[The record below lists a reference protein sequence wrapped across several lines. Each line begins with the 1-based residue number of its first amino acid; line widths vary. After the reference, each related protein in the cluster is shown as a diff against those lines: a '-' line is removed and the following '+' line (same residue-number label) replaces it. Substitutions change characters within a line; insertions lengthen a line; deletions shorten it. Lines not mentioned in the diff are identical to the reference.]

1 MANATRAERTLPPGP
16 KLSSLSALR
25 QFRRDPI
32 GLLRRA
38 AAFGDVSFL
47 ELPRFPAYLLN
58 HPDLVRE
65 MLVTG
70 SRDFMKGP
78 TMQAAKLVLGESL
91 LTSEGEAHM
100 RSRRLVQPIFHHE
113 RIAGYGETMVEHAL
127 RTSDRWRDGGT
138 LDVFQEMGA
147 LTLSIVGATL
157 FGTDVE
163 AEDARAVRDAL
174 QLQLAMFGRVFSPFF
189 RLSVRLPLPSNRRF
203 ERSKATL
210 DGVILRMIAERRSA
224 GASGDDVLSLLI
236 RAHDDGSGSGDGWVR
251 GEALTLF
258 LAGHETTATALTWT
272 WYLLSQHP
280 EAESALH
287 DELDGALG
295 GRPPTVGDLKR
306 LRYAEMIVTESL
318 RLFPPAWAIGRRAVA
333 DHRVGDYV
341 IPAGGV
347 AIVSPFL
354 VHHDPRWYDDPEGF
368 VPERWAEDRTEPP
381 PRSAYF
387 PFGAGPRMCVGE
399 PFARLEAALVLAT
412 IAQRWRLHRSAQPPV
427 ELQPVVTLRAK
438 GGLTMTLERRA

>member
-1 MANATRAERTLPPGP
+1 MANATRIERTLPPGP
-16 KLSSLSALR
+16 KLSRLSALR

-32 GLLRRA
+32 GLLHRA
-38 AAFGDVSFL
+38 ASFGDVSFL

-65 MLVTG
+65 VLVTG

-113 RIAGYGETMVEHAL
+113 RIAGYGATIVEHAL
-127 RTSDRWRDGGT
+127 RTSDRWRDGAT

-157 FGTDVE
+157 FGMDVE

-174 QLQLAMFGRVFSPFF
+174 QLELAMFGRVFSPFF

-203 ERSKATL
+203 ERSRAVL
-210 DGVILRMIAERRSA
+210 DRVILRMIAERRSA
-224 GASGDDVLSLLI
+224 GASGNDVLSLLI
-236 RAHDDGSGSGDGWVR
+236 RAHDDGSGSGDDRVR
-251 GEALTLF
+251 DEALTLF

-280 EAESALH
+280 EVESELHAEL
-287 DELDGALG
+287 EGVLR
-295 GRPPTVGDLKR
+295 GRPPTADDLKR
-306 LRYAEMIVTESL
+306 LPYTDKVFTESL

-333 DHRVGDYV
+333 DHRVGDHV
-341 IPAGGV
+341 IPSGAV
-347 AIVSPFL
+347 AIVSPYL
-354 VHHDPRWYDDPEGF
+354 VHHDHRWYEDPEGF
-368 VPERWAEDRTEPP
+368 VPERYSEDRTAPP
-381 PRSAYF
+381 ARSAYF

-412 IAQRWRLHRSAQPPV
+412 IAERWRLRRPAHLPV
-427 ELQPVVTLRAK
+427 ALQPLVTLRPK
-438 GGLTMTLERRA
+438 GGLAMTLQRRA